1 MDFRALRAQA
11 ETSSLRDIARQ
22 YWAGKRDRKERL
34 IKIDGFDVLRDN
46 NYTMEVSGGRRGAPV
61 HHGG

>member
-1 MDFRALRAQA
+1 MDFRAIRAQA

-46 NYTMEVSGGRRGAPV
+46 NYTMEVSRG
-61 HHGG
+61 